1 MTKHE
6 NFCLACRKFC
16 TRSRTFP
23 ARKFRPSCDSHVL
36 RLRFAFSSLGN
47 TSHQRWKFQLRSKP
61 ILIQF
66 QFSRESELFR
76 ILLSTTKCKKNL
88 EHLLL
93 TLFTNFTEAG
103 AEAVNALSSA
113 HFPISHM
120 NIIYIRVVTA
130 IQVFLYNQ
138 FYPPGPTLFL
148 HDSQP
153 WCFD

>member
-1 MTKHE
+1 MSKVLHSIQ
-6 NFCLACRKFC
+6 NFSGSEIPPLMWLACASLALRIFKSRKYEPPTLKVPIKKQTHFDRP
-16 TRSRTFP
+16 RSVKSSNSAVNP
-23 ARKFRPSCDSHVL
+23 NYSESCCQPPNV
-36 RLRFAFSSLGN
+36 
-47 TSHQRWKFQLRSKP
+47 
-61 ILIQF
+61 
-66 QFSRESELFR
+66 
-76 ILLSTTKCKKNL
+76 KKNL

-103 AEAVNALSSA
+103 AEAVNALSSP